1 MPAIIFDF
9 DGVIVDS
16 EPMHEAALRE
26 TLRAEG
32 MDFSP
37 QEYRA
42 KYLGFDDRDICVG
55 VARSH
60 GRTLSDSDLAHL
72 MRLKCQKTM
81 DAIAAGIAAPFP
93 GSIELLKAAAA
104 AAPTAICSGARR
116 EEIDAVLARL
126 GVLGLAKTIVS
137 ADDVA
142 KSKPDPESYRL
153 VVERLGGVKAQEC
166 VAIEDTAW
174 GVQSAVGA
182 GVRVVAVC
190 HSMTGAELAKAHRVV
205 ASTLDISLAELLAMA
220 NGGAPGSRHH

>member
-37 QEYRA
+37 QEYRT

-55 VARSH
+55 VARVH
-60 GRTLSDSDLAHL
+60 GRTLSDTDLGRL
-72 MRLKCQKTM
+72 MRLKCQKTTE
-81 DAIAAGIAAPFP
+81 AIAAGVAAPFP
-93 GSIELLKAAAA
+93 GSVELLRSAAA
-104 AAPTAICSGARR
+104 AAPVAICSGARR

-126 GVLGLAKTIVS
+126 GVAGLAKVITS
-137 ADDVA
+137 ADDVS

-153 VVERLGGVKAQEC
+153 TVERLGEKPQGC
-166 VAIEDTAW
+166 VAIEDTAR
-174 GVQSAVGA
+174 GVQSARGA
-182 GVRVVAVC
+182 GVRVIAVC
-190 HSMTGAELAKAHRVV
+190 HSMTRSELEGANRIV
-205 ASTLDISLAELLAMA
+205 ASTMELTVADLLSMA
-220 NGGAPGSRHH
+220 DGAAPAGQTH